1 MKIFLMPLCAL
12 TLSLFPTLSEAKTL
26 YSVGHEV
33 LMSADGALQGTKEQV
48 RNSLRT
54 LGWSESDIR
63 TFLSLSNADRVNF
76 AMDRKS
82 GEPQKGLYSPDDE

>member
-12 TLSLFPTLSEAKTL
+12 TLSLLPTSSEAKTL

-33 LMSADGALQGTKEQV
+33 LMSEDGTLQGTKEQV

-54 LGWSESDIR
+54 LGWPESDIK
-63 TFLSLSNADRVNF
+63 TFLSLSKADRVNF
-76 AMDRKS
+76 AADRKS
-82 GEPQKGLYSPDDE
+82 GEPQHGLYSPDDE